1 MTRSTQV
8 AVGDTA
14 PEFSLQDQDG
24 RTVSLSDLRAGARP
38 CVVLYF
44 YPKDDTPGCTVEACS
59 FRDAYTVF
67 TEAGAEVVG
76 VSSDDAA
83 AHKAFA
89 DKYRLPFRLLADRGG
104 QVRASYGVKKTLGI
118 LDGRVTF
125 IIDRGGVVRHVFSS
139 QVRPKKHV
147 EEALQIVRKLSRE

>member
-1 MTRSTQV
+1 MATIPEQGQHLPDVEFITESGERL
-8 AVGDTA
+8 AAGD
-14 PEFSLQDQDG
+14 
-24 RTVSLSDLRAGARP
+24 LSGQKT
-38 CVVLYF
+38 VLYF

-67 TEAGAEVVG
+67 SDAGAEVLG
-76 VSSDDAA
+76 ISSDGVD

-89 DKYRLPFRLLADRGG
+89 AKYNLPFRLLSDRGG
-104 QVRASYGVKKTLGI
+104 AVRASYGVKKTLGLI
-118 LDGRVTF
+118 DGRVTF

-147 EEALQIVRKLSRE
+147 AEALEIVRSLAST